1 MTAAVQLPHLVG
13 RAPFLRWPVAR
24 NEFYWA
30 IQFAL
35 MPTLVWGI
43 VLFGW
48 RVMILLA
55 AALGAASVVHF
66 LLKRFT
72 RRGKRLLY
80 AHTSAAVLIMIALCH
95 PMWPAWIIAL
105 AGAAIPAIFYILGG
119 PGRERLHVA
128 IVWAILLQLLV
139 LPLTPQLGISRG
151 TANAILARDRMVMG
165 DIRNFREASLY
176 RWPSSVDLSGDDAA
190 AMARPE
196 DVAIDALDRVS
207 ESLELRHQ
215 RTTTAPGGSVM
226 DQTRARIDTTLA
238 TRLPTIDALIFGAVP
253 GRIGVVSL
261 AGILLGGLYL
271 AYRHI
276 LRLRSVSLFLFAY
289 GLVFLL
295 IAIPPGTLIHVGLR
309 NSFHLWKTIP
319 AELFTL
325 LEYAL
330 LNSDLLF
337 AAVFILALP
346 GTEPLT
352 PRGRHIFLVTA
363 AVFGASLA
371 RLNLNLPAA
380 TTALCLLMP
389 LAPLF
394 DSLFAKRSWLTRVY

>member
-1 MTAAVQLPHLVG
+1 MTAPAQPAPSVR

-24 NEFYWA
+24 HEFYLA

-48 RVMILLA
+48 RVLILLA
-55 AALGAASVVHF
+55 TALAAASAVHF
-66 LLKRFT
+66 LLRRFT
-72 RRGKRLLY
+72 TRGKRLLY
-80 AHTSAAVLIMIALCH
+80 AHTAAAVLIMIALCH
-95 PMWPAWIIAL
+95 PMWPAWIITL
-105 AGAAIPAIFYILGG
+105 AGAAIPAAFCILGG

-139 LPLTPQLGISRG
+139 IPLTPQLGISRG
-151 TANAILARDRMVMG
+151 TANAILARDRLFMG
-165 DIRNFREASLY
+165 DVRNFREASLY
-176 RWPSSVDLSGDDAA
+176 HWPSSVDLSGDDAA

-196 DVAIDALDRVS
+196 QSAIDGLDHLS
-207 ESLELRHQ
+207 QSLELRRQQ
-215 RTTTAPGGSVM
+215 RGSTGAASLAE
-226 DQTRARIDTTLA
+226 QTRSQVDTTLA
-238 TRLPTIDALIFGAVP
+238 TQLPTIDALIFGAVP

-271 AYRHI
+271 GYRHI
-276 LRLRSVSLFLFAY
+276 LRLRSVSLFLCAY
-289 GLVFLL
+289 CLIFLL
-295 IAIPPGTLIHVGLR
+295 IAIPPGTVIHVGLR
-309 NSFHLWKTIP
+309 STFHLWRTLP
-319 AELFTL
+319 SEMFTL

-352 PRGRHIFLVTA
+352 PRGRHVFLVVA
-363 AVFGASLA
+363 AVFGATLA

-394 DSLFAKRSWLTRVY
+394 DSLFAKRSWLTRMY

>member
-1 MTAAVQLPHLVG
+1 MTATAQLTPSVR

-24 NEFYWA
+24 HEFYVT
-30 IQFAL
+30 IQLAL
-35 MPTLVWGI
+35 VPTLVWGI

-48 RVMILLA
+48 RVLILLLSALA
-55 AALGAASVVHF
+55 AASAVHF
-66 LLKRFT
+66 LLTRFT
-72 RRGKRLLY
+72 QRGQRLLY
-80 AHTSAAVLIMIALCH
+80 AHTSAGVLTMIALCH
-95 PMWPAWIIAL
+95 PMWPAWIIAA
-105 AGAAIPAIFYILGG
+105 AGASIPAVFCILGG

-128 IVWAILLQLLV
+128 IVWAILLQLLI
-139 LPLTPQLGISRG
+139 LPLTPQLGISRRA
-151 TANAILARDRMVMG
+151 TNAILARDRLFMG
-165 DIRNFREASLY
+165 DVRNYREASLY
-176 RWPSSVDLSGDDAA
+176 RWPSSVDLEGDDAA
-190 AMARPE
+190 AMTRPE
-196 DVAIDALDRVS
+196 ETAIDALDHLS
-207 ESLELRHQ
+207 QSLELRRQQ
-215 RTTTAPGGSVM
+215 RSISVASLM
-226 DQTRARIDTTLA
+226 ERMHDQVDATLA
-238 TRLPTIDALIFGAVP
+238 TQLPTIDMLIFGAVP
-253 GRIGVVSL
+253 GRVGVVSL

-289 GLVFLL
+289 CLIFLL
-295 IAIPPGTLIHVGLR
+295 IAIPPGTVLHVGLR
-309 NSFHLWKTIP
+309 NTLHLWKTLP

-352 PRGRHIFLVTA
+352 ARGRQVFLIA
-363 AVFGASLA
+363 AAIFGASLA

-394 DSLFAKRSWLTRVY
+394 DALFAKRSWLTRAY